1 MTVAPTSTTE
11 VTPEQLRLLNA
22 TDPAGSRSPRSRR
35 RRQRL
40 PGPQASIWLDARTRE
55 IGQSGIAEARRRLAE
70 INLPTAPLIQAS

>member
-1 MTVAPTSTTE
+1 MTVTPTSTTE
-11 VTPEQLRLLNA
+11 VTPQQLRLLNA
-22 TDPAGSRSPRSRR
+22 TDPTGSRPTRSRR

-70 INLPTAPLIQAS
+70 INRPPAPLIQAS